1 MAARRARVPRR
12 QADQVTTFNGFGDK
26 LRASARA
33 LPDAQRSGVAE
44 GALFVTQTIRHQ
56 PGYTTFLHGV
66 GAKGAK
72 VSVRY
77 DVLTRGQ
84 AAIVYA
90 RGPFHLVERDTKPHE
105 IRPKRRGR
113 RGKRALT
120 TPYGPR
126 ARVEHPGTKG
136 RHPFEHG
143 VDIARP
149 AVTRIVHTGIT
160 RAISRKF

>member
-1 MAARRARVPRR
+1 M
-12 QADQVTTFNGFGDK
+12 TTFNQFADK
-26 LRASARA
+26 LHATARA

-44 GALFVTQTIRHQ
+44 GALFVTESVRHQ
-56 PGYTTFLHGV
+56 PGYATFMRGV

-72 VSVRY
+72 VSVRF
-77 DVLTRGQ
+77 DVLPRGQ

-90 RGPFHLVERDTKPHE
+90 RGPFHLIERDTKPHE
-105 IRPKRRGR
+105 IKPKRRGR
-113 RGKRALT
+113 GRKRAVI

-136 RHPFEHG
+136 RHPFERG

-149 AVTRIVHTGIT
+149 AVARIVHTGVT
-160 RAISRKF
+160 RVIARKF

>member
-1 MAARRARVPRR
+1 M
-12 QADQVTTFNGFGDK
+12 TTFNGFANK
-26 LRASARA
+26 LQLAARA
-33 LPDAQRSGVAE
+33 LPDAQRKGIAE
-44 GALFVTQTIRHQ
+44 AALFVTQTVRHQ
-56 PGYTTFLHGV
+56 PGYTTRLSGV

-77 DVLTRGQ
+77 DVLPRGQ
-84 AAIVYA
+84 AAVVYA
-90 RGPFHLVERDTKPHE
+90 RGPFHFVERDTKPHE

-113 RGKRALT
+113 RGKRALV

-126 ARVEHPGTKG
+126 ARVQHPGTKG

-149 AVTRIVHTGIT
+149 AVANIVHVGVT
-160 RAISRKF
+160 RAVARRF